1 MGRTLSPG
9 DTIAFAAELLKASGF
24 GELPVVS
31 SGRVVGMVRE
41 SRVLHALLQN
51 PSDSGSQAL
60 MGTVVD
66 EDAVCANP
74 YMTIPQAA
82 EVMAGADAQV
92 MPVVDQNG
100 AYLGILLRSDVIEL
114 MRGCIRPPAI
124 AGMATPLGV
133 HLTTGN
139 IKAGAGNLA
148 LVLAGVQL
156 MLMNFAAL
164 YLVTWLAKFI
174 QTATGV
180 PALASL
186 SSAPAGISHASVL
199 GFLLRVLIIVIFL
212 GLFRLLPLSGY
223 HGAEHMVIHA
233 IENGR
238 PLTLESVAEMPRVH
252 PRCGTNIV
260 AGVILFMLVAELFT
274 SDAAIILLVFLLI
287 FAWRQV
293 GGFFQ
298 YVITTKDPSEKQ
310 LKAGIAAGEEL
321 LCAYRENPA
330 KRVGRWQR
338 IWHTGMPQII
348 TGVIIVMALEEV
360 LAGYFPGIL

>member
-1 MGRTLSPG
+1 VNNLSAGNIIRMGRTLSPG

-82 EVMAGADAQV
+82 EVMAGGDAQV

-148 LVLAGVQL
+148 RVLAGVPL
-156 MLMNFAAL
+156 MLMNFSAL
-164 YLVTWLAKFI
+164 YLVTMLAKFI
-174 QTATGV
+174 QKTTGV
-180 PALASL
+180 PALA
-186 SSAPAGISHASVL
+186 AVL

-293 GGFFQ
+293 GWFFQ
-298 YVITTKDPSEKQ
+298 YIITTKDPSEKQ